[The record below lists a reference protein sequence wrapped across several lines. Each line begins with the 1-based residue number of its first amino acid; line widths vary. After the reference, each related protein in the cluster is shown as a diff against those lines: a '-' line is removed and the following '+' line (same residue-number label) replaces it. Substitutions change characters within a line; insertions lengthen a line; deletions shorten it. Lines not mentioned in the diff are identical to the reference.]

1 MLGAAAIWVSHAM
14 QKLEPSNVE
23 TLKNVKVI
31 TRVDVESVSLDR
43 PEEAVK
49 HFVIERKPK
58 VLSCDLLIVGG
69 GTGGVAAALAA
80 CSAGLNVCLSEE
92 SSWLGGQMTAQGV
105 SALDENYLV
114 ESSGATRT
122 YKLFRTKIRAH
133 YRALGGKDGLARFE
147 KFLDPGNC
155 WVSRLAFEP
164 KVALQILDEFLAPYV
179 RDGNLKILT
188 RNVALDAR
196 IQETKVRAVQ
206 FGDFESGE
214 ITEVRCRFCLDA
226 TELGDMLALLDVP
239 YYSGVESR
247 ELTGEDHAPESAD
260 TENVQDFTYPF
271 AIELCPGENHTIEK
285 PLMYEEF
292 KQAGKFS
299 LLGYAVFQNQKGTN
313 EHGKEVEYL
322 PFWEYRRL
330 IEAATFPSSQFPH
343 DIAMI
348 NWESNDLRGEN
359 IIDAEPALMSQ
370 RLARAKNLSLGFLYW
385 MQTELRR
392 DDGGVG
398 YPEFKLRS
406 DVMGTADGVSKYPY
420 IRESRRLATGRFIRE
435 MDIIKASNSGARARA
450 FDDSLGIGLYP
461 VDIHG
466 KQDVPGAAQAT
477 APFQIPAFAFVSP
490 NLRNFLPACKN
501 ISCTHVTN
509 GAYRLHPIE
518 WAIGEAAAM
527 FAVEVLANRT
537 DVQRFHKSR
546 SLTRKL
552 QRRLLEYGAPIV
564 WFNDVAPE
572 DPEFAA
578 VQFLSICK
586 IMPAD
591 SATLA
596 FRPDDSLTRG
606 ELALAIGRL
615 LKYTASPTR
624 KSSGTALQSLL
635 DCANDTASS
644 EQTVSWKEMQ
654 LILNELGISVSSSTK
669 CPEFVRRRDFAL
681 LLYPLAASSRFI
693 GRC

>member
-1 MLGAAAIWVSHAM
+1 MSHAM
-14 QKLEPSNVE
+14 QKLEPSNLE

-43 PEEAVK
+43 PEQAVK
-49 HFVIERKPK
+49 HFVVERKPK

-80 CSAGLNVCLSEE
+80 CSAGLDVCLSEE
-92 SSWLGGQMTAQGV
+92 TSWLGGQMTAQGV

-122 YKLFRTKIRAH
+122 YKLFRTRIRKH

-164 KVALQILDEFLAPYV
+164 KVAVEILDDFLAPHV
-179 RDGNLKILT
+179 RDGRLEILK

-196 IQETKVRAVQ
+196 IQESKVRAVQ
-206 FGDFESGE
+206 FGNFDSGE

-226 TELGDMLALLDVP
+226 TELGDMFPLLGVP

-247 ELTGEDHAPESAD
+247 DLTGEAHAPEIAD

-299 LLGYAVFQNQKGTN
+299 LLGYAVFKNQKGIN

-330 IEAATFPSSQFPH
+330 IESATFPASQFPR

-359 IIDAEPALMSQ
+359 IIDAEPTLMSQ

-385 MQTELRR
+385 MQTELKR

-398 YPEFKLRS
+398 YPEFKLRE

-420 IRESRRLATGRFIRE
+420 IRESRRLATGRFILE
-435 MDIIKASNSGARARA
+435 MDIIKASNSGARAKV
-450 FDDSLGIGLYP
+450 FGDSLGIGLYP

-466 KQDVPGAAQAT
+466 KQDVPGAAQTT
-477 APFQIPAFAFVSP
+477 APFQIPAFAFVP
-490 NLRNFLPACKN
+490 QNLRNFLPACKN

-527 FAVEVLANRT
+527 FAVEVLENRT
-537 DVQRFHKSR
+537 DVQRFHKSH
-546 SLTRKL
+546 SLTRRL

-564 WFNDVAPE
+564 WFNDLAPE
-572 DPEFAA
+572 EPEFAA
-578 VQFLSICK
+578 IQFLSICK
-586 IMPAD
+586 IMPID
-591 SATLA
+591 SASLA
-596 FRPDDSLTRG
+596 FRPDDFLSRA
-606 ELALAIGRL
+606 ELAQAMERLCRGVLASQKGD
-615 LKYTASPTR
+615 
-624 KSSGTALQSLL
+624 SGSALNSLF
-635 DCANDTASS
+635 DCAKDAASS
-644 EQTVSWKEMQ
+644 KIAVNWKELQ
-654 LILNELGISVSSSTK
+654 LILTELGFPVPTLNNAQ
-669 CPEFVRRRDFAL
+669 EFVRRREFAL